1 MESTE
6 SLAYLYENL
15 KYILSLLLVK
25 IRLKDVS

>member
-6 SLAYLYENL
+6 SLVYLYENL